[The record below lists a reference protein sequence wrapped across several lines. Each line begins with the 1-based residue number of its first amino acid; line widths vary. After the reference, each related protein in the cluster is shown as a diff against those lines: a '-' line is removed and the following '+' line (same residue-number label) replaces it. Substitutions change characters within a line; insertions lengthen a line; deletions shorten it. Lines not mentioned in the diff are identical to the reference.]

1 MLSKELEILKQIE
14 ELYHGD
20 ISEDE
25 FLRAC
30 QGQEKKIEAWRK
42 AFAEYPLFEVSKAIN
57 HFYVKKS
64 SKTRPNIAQ
73 LTAILEESDAQKIV
87 REKSTGEEVEPT
99 FGIKFMEID
108 CANGDMHWLVPDYLE
123 VERLI
128 RADKWGFVQN
138 IYHPTYEEFQRCMEY
153 WSEEKL
159 GRKYRFCSANDIAMM
174 PQEERNKLYSRCK
187 SITDNFFK
195 GLN

>member
-1 MLSKELEILKQIE
+1 MNRKKNIHLIGYKGVEMLDKELEILKQIE
-14 ELYHGD
+14 ELYKGD

-25 FLRAC
+25 FMELC
-30 QGQEKKIEAWRK
+30 KGKETKIQAWKK
-42 AFAEYPLFEVSKAIN
+42 AFADYPLYEVSKAIN

-159 GRKYRFCSANDIAMM
+159 GR
-174 PQEERNKLYSRCK
+174 NKLYSRCK